1 MDQMES
7 YLISYAPVIIV
18 VVTFL
23 FKNKFFVT
31 PEQLL
36 RMKEE
41 IKKEVK
47 EEYATKEIA
56 NEIKD
61 DIRDIKENLRE
72 ISLHILQNNQ
82 K

>member
-7 YLISYAPVIIV
+7 YIVSYAPILIV
-18 VVTFL
+18 VLTFL

-72 ISLHILQNNQ
+72 ISLYLFKN
-82 K
+82 KD